1 MSSSH
6 PLEPMFEK
14 LASQASLS
22 YADQAAIHAIPHQL
36 ATADGGTYLV
46 RQGDKT
52 ETCCVVLTGFAYR
65 SRTTGNGGRQILA
78 FHMRGEVVDLQN
90 SVIPIA
96 DHSVQ
101 TLTRADL
108 AFIPQK
114 AIIEVAA
121 HFPAIGRA
129 LSRQTLVEASIA
141 REWMVSLGRRTARQR
156 VSHLICELASL
167 QKAASMTGGP
177 DFAWPVT
184 QEQVADATGLTA
196 VHVNRTMRDLRS
208 DGIISIDRHVLT
220 IGDWD
225 ALRREGDFR
234 AAYLHQP
241 DRAYAA

>member
-1 MSSSH
+1 MASIH
-6 PLEPMFEK
+6 PLAPMFDK
-14 LASQASLS
+14 LASQTSLS
-22 YADQAAIHAIPHQL
+22 EADQAALYSIPHRL
-36 ATADGGTYLV
+36 STADGGTYLV
-46 RQGDKT
+46 REGDKT
-52 ETCCVVLTGFAYR
+52 ETCCVILTGFAYR
-65 SRTTGNGGRQILA
+65 SRTTGNGGRQMLA

-114 AIIEVAA
+114 AIIEMAA

-141 REWMVSLGRRTARQR
+141 REWMVSLGRRSARQR

-167 QKAASMTGGP
+167 QKAAGITGGP
-177 DFAWPVT
+177 DFAWPLT

-196 VHVNRTMRDLRS
+196 VHVNRTMRGLRN

-225 ALRREGDFR
+225 VLRCEGDFR
-234 AAYLHQP
+234 AAYLHQHGP
-241 DRAYAA
+241 ANAA